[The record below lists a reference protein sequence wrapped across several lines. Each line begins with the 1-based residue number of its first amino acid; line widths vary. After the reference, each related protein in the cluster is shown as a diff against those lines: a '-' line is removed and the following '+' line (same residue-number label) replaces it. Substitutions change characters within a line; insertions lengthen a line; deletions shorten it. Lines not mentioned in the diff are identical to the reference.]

1 MIGLSIFCYLS
12 STAIYSFSY
21 MNKRRTFL
29 KTATAL
35 AAAGMLP
42 ANTVWGAAGAPK
54 QKEIGIQTYSIRRQL
69 KQDMVGSLK
78 ALKRIGFSHVELYG
92 YEQQDKKGSVLGYSL

>member
-1 MIGLSIFCYLS
+1 MY
-12 STAIYSFSY
+12 
-21 MNKRRTFL
+21 KRRTFL

-42 ANTVWGAAGAPK
+42 ANNAWGAADAPE
-54 QKEIGIQTYSIRRQL
+54 QKKIGIQTYSFRRQL

-78 ALKRIGFSHVELYG
+78 VLKNIGFSHVELYG
-92 YEQQDKKGSVLGYSL
+92 YEQHNKIGSVLGYLIKVYQKMLDDISLEPNN